1 MNEPVRI
8 TWLGHSCF
16 RMEYRGWALVTDPY
30 ADGMVPGLPP
40 LRTAAGAVYCSH
52 EHDDHNAR
60 TCVRITRQAPPPDF
74 AVEAEIHP
82 DRSVAGDAII
92 ARDLRERGDGIEA
105 TRLIKAMLPAVKVV
119 MLTVS
124 QDDANLFEA
133 VKAGAAGYL
142 LKGLSKEH
150 FLKQLSG
157 LAAGEAPLSPGLAA
171 KILAEFARREREREA
186 EAAAAAKAQLL
197 TPRHAEILRHLVNGL
212 TYKEIGEKLG
222 ISESA
227 VKYHM
232 GEITARL
239 QLDNKFQVIAFAGK
253 LGLAPAAEK

>member
-1 MNEPVRI
+1 MRALLVDDNVLFLEG
-8 TWLGHSCF
+8 LGN
-16 RMEYRGWALVTDPY
+16 MLA
-30 ADGMVPGLPP
+30 
-40 LRTAAGAVYCSH
+40 AAGI
-52 EHDDHNAR
+52 E
-60 TCVRITRQAPPPDF
+60 
-74 AVEAEIHP
+74 
-82 DRSVAGDAII
+82 VAGTATSG
-92 ARDLRERGDGIEA
+92 REALALAKALKPDVILMDVQMPGGDGIEA

-157 LAAGEAPLSPGLAA
+157 LATGEAPLSPGLAA